1 MKYLMFFLHF
11 SGYVG
16 IILNT
21 IEKVTHFIDKHNMV
35 KEGDKILLSMSAG
48 KDSVFLF
55 DVFMKI
61 KNQLRI
67 QFSVFHLNHKT
78 RNGESDLD
86 ARFVENLCR
95 ENNIDCFMFEHSF
108 GNIPSFE
115 ETARDKRYELLQK
128 TGEEN
133 SFNKIATAHNADD
146 NHETVLMRLFSGTSI
161 YGMRGISP
169 VRGNFI
175 RPILSVGID
184 EIYDYLERNKLSFR
198 YDSSNDDEKYLR
210 NYMRKKI
217 FSAVSKRF
225 PDYRNAL
232 DSIISHSRE
241 TDDFISSLIYDY
253 FDITKNIDSVEF
265 IEKKE
270 APAYI
275 FKKAV
280 SDIFRSDFHT
290 YISGEILDEII
301 RKNSSA
307 KRNIVLYSSGKIC
320 LERIFTNDKI
330 IFRFSRVHKT
340 PEAAFNE
347 FRCAIDDISGCR
359 TEALDNIFY
368 FELLEFSDN
377 INLDDSEVIYVDVSS
392 SKSVSFEQK
401 KDGDRFL
408 SGGKMKKIKELFI
421 EKKMN
426 NYQKSSFPLIN
437 IDSVTAVLPFA
448 FYNLGKN
455 RVSDVFMVKS
465 GTKKILAIRSAG
477 KIQ

>member
-1 MKYLMFFLHF
+1 M
-11 SGYVG
+11 
-16 IILNT
+16 NT
-21 IEKVTHFIDKHNMV
+21 IEKVKHFIEKHNLV
-35 KEGDKILLSMSAG
+35 GKGDKILLAMSAG

-61 KNQLRI
+61 KNQLEI
-67 QFSVFHLNHKT
+67 NFSVFHLNHKT

-86 ARFVENLCR
+86 AGFVEKLCR

-128 TGEEN
+128 IAEEN

-146 NHETVLMRLFSGTSI
+146 NYETVLMRLFSGTSI

-169 VRGNFI
+169 LRGMFI
-175 RPILSVGID
+175 RPMLCVGIN
-184 EIYDYLERNKLSFR
+184 EIYEYIDKNKLSFR

-210 NYMRKKI
+210 NYMRTKI
-217 FSAVSKRF
+217 FPAVSERF

-241 TDDFISSLIYDY
+241 TDEFISSLISEYY
-253 FDITKNIDSVEF
+253 DITKHVDSVEF
-265 IEKKE
+265 IEKKKSS
-270 APAYI
+270 PYI
-275 FKKAV
+275 FKKTV

-290 YISGEILDEII
+290 YITGEILDEII
-301 RKNSSA
+301 RKNKST

-320 LERIFTNDKI
+320 LERIFKNNKSV
-330 IFRFSRVHKT
+330 FRFSRVHKT
-340 PEAAFNE
+340 AEVAFNE
-347 FRCAIDDISGCR
+347 FSCSIDDISGKR
-359 TEALDNIFY
+359 IEACCYFFY
-368 FELLEFSDN
+368 FELLEYSDN
-377 INLDDSEVIYVDVSS
+377 INLDDSEVIYIDVSS
-392 SKSVSFEQK
+392 SNSVSFEQK

-408 SGGKMKKIKELFI
+408 SGGKMKKIKEIFI

-426 NYQKSSFPLIN
+426 NDQKSLFPVIK
-437 IDSVTAVLPFA
+437 IDSVNAALPFS
-448 FYNLGKN
+448 FYDLGKN
-455 RVSDVFMVKS
+455 RVSDAFMVKS

>member
-1 MKYLMFFLHF
+1 
-11 SGYVG
+11 
-16 IILNT
+16 
-21 IEKVTHFIDKHNMV
+21 MV

-61 KNQLRI
+61 KNQIRI

-95 ENNIDCFMFEHSF
+95 QNIIDCFMFEHSF
-108 GNIPSFE
+108 GNISSFE

-128 TGEEN
+128 TAEEN
-133 SFNKIATAHNADD
+133 YFNKIATAHNADD
-146 NHETVLMRLFSGTSI
+146 NHETILMRLFSGTSI

-217 FSAVSKRF
+217 FSAVIERF

-241 TDDFISSLIYDY
+241 TDDFISSLVCDY
-253 FDITKNIDSVEF
+253 FDIKKSRDSVEF

-280 SDIFRSDFHT
+280 SDIFRADFHT
-290 YISGEILDEII
+290 HITGEILDEII

-307 KRNIVLYSSGKIC
+307 KRNIVLYSSRKIC

-340 PEAAFNE
+340 TEVNFNE
-347 FRCAIDDISGCR
+347 FKCAIDDISGYR

-377 INLDDSEVIYVDVSS
+377 INLDDSEVVYVDVSS

-426 NYQKSSFPLIN
+426 NYQKSSFPLIK